1 MGPLL
6 ACNEMLADDGLD
18 FAAQCRVAAALG
30 YGGLE
35 LAPGTLG
42 PDPLAVPDA
51 TLRDM
56 AATAADHG
64 LVIGGLHWLL
74 APFPSLSITDPGKAA
89 PTRAALLR
97 LVEICAAL
105 GGRVLVHGSPGQRV
119 PPPGE
124 EAEALLDRVAA
135 FFRPVAERAG
145 DHGLTYCIEPLSP
158 DQTPFLTTVEE
169 AAGLVAR
176 VDRPAFVT
184 MIDTSSA
191 GLGETVPVPE
201 LIRRWVPTGLVGHI
215 HLNDTNRGAPGA
227 GADDFLAILAA
238 LRDAGWTG
246 ALSVEPFVAVLDGRT
261 TLAVGAATIRAHQAA
276 LGIPDR
282 SR

>member
-6 ACNEMLADDGLD
+6 ACNEMLAADGLD
-18 FAAQCRVAAALG
+18 FAGQCRVAAALG

-35 LAPGTLG
+35 IAPGTLG

-74 APFPSLSITDPGKAA
+74 APFPDLSITDPEKAA
-89 PTRAALLR
+89 PTQAALLR
-97 LVEICAAL
+97 LCGIAAAF

-124 EAEALLDRVAA
+124 APEALLDRVAA

-145 DHGLTYCIEPLSP
+145 DLGLAYCIEPLSP
-158 DQTPFLTTVEE
+158 DQTPFLTTVAE
-169 AAGLVAR
+169 AAALVAR

-191 GLGETVPVPE
+191 GLGEARPVPE
-201 LIRRWVPTGLVGHI
+201 VIRQWVPTGLVGHI
-215 HLNDTNRGAPGA
+215 HLNDTNRGAPGT
-227 GADDFLAILAA
+227 GKDDFAAILRA
-238 LRDAGWTG
+238 LADTGWSG
-246 ALSVEPFVAVLDGRT
+246 ALSVEPFVTVRDGQT
-261 TLAVGAATIRAHQAA
+261 TLAIGAATIRAH
-276 LGIPDR
+276 LGATA
-282 SR
+282 

>member
-6 ACNEMLADDGLD
+6 ACNEMLAADGLD
-18 FAAQCRVAAALG
+18 VAGQCRVAAALG

-51 TLRDM
+51 ALRDM
-56 AATAADHG
+56 AAIAADHG
-64 LVIGGLHWLL
+64 LALGGLHWLL
-74 APFPSLSITDPGKAA
+74 APFPHLSITDPDRAA

-97 LVEICAAL
+97 LCEICAVL
-105 GGRVLVHGSPGQRV
+105 GGRVLVHGSPGQRM

-145 DHGLTYCIEPLSP
+145 DLGLTYCIEPLSP

-169 AAGLVAR
+169 AAALVAR

-191 GLGETVPVPE
+191 GLGEADPVPE
-201 LIRRWVPTGLVGHI
+201 VIRRWVPTGLVGHI
-215 HLNDTNRGAPGA
+215 HLNDTNRGAPGT
-227 GADDFLAILAA
+227 GENDFHAVLAA
-238 LRDAGWTG
+238 LLDTGWTG
-246 ALSVEPFVAVLDGRT
+246 ALSVEPFVTVLDGQT
-261 TLAVGAATIRAHQAA
+261 TLAIGGATIRAHLAT
-276 LGIPDR
+276 LRRPG
-282 SR
+282 